1 MVAGVSAAKDNSQGV
16 AGIAPGAR
24 LWAVKVL
31 DRNGEGFDSDI
42 IKGIDY
48 VTDHKN
54 EIDSVNLSFGGDGP
68 DDALHSA
75 ISNSVAA
82 GITYAVAAG
91 NEATD
96 AKSTVPASFPEVIA
110 VSAIADSDGK
120 CGSQG
125 PSTSYGSDDTLAS
138 FSNYGSVIDLAAPG
152 VDIQTT
158 YKGSSYRSF
167 SGTSASTPFVT
178 GAAALY
184 KSTHSGATPADIRN
198 ALASSG
204 SNPST
209 VCDGKGHGYF
219 KGDHDSTHEPLLY
232 LGSSTSVD
240 TTPPTVTSTSPGG
253 GTSNIQVN
261 SVIKVT
267 FSEPMLPSSVSTNTF
282 TLRIADTTTKL
293 GGAVSLSL
301 DGKTA
306 TFDPSPNLA
315 TSTRYVATISTGAT
329 DLAGNALSESKKWSF
344 STGGVAQS
352 DTTAST
358 VASTNSTGGASPHP
372 SVSSS
377 SQSQS
382 HSKDSPVIKNAE
394 KETVPTSTT
403 NHPSTTNNPPIAKDD
418 RLRAVENR
426 PVVGKIIDNDIAP
439 DGNKLKI
446 ISVTSPTKNH
456 GTVIINK
463 NDTVT
468 FLPATDFVGID
479 SFTYTVS
486 DGDGKNDNGKVS
498 INVIAPIE
506 QHSQKK
512 INSKTAI
519 TKEQLIAEGE
529 RDITENHNQIRRGI
543 QVDNANSQEI
553 QKRVLSNESL
563 S

>member
-1 MVAGVSAAKDNSQGV
+1 M
-16 AGIAPGAR
+16 GIAPGAR

-31 DRNGEGFDSDI
+31 DRNGEGFVSDI

-68 DDALHSA
+68 DDALHTA
-75 ISNSVAA
+75 ISKSVAA
-82 GITYAVAAG
+82 GVTYAVAAG
-91 NEATD
+91 NEAKD

-152 VDIQTT
+152 VSIQTT
-158 YKGSSYRSF
+158 YKGGSYRSF
-167 SGTSASTPFVT
+167 DGTSASTPFVT

-198 ALASSG
+198 ALTSSG

-209 VCDGKGHGYF
+209 VCDDKGHGYF

-240 TTPPTVTSTSPGG
+240 TTHPTVTSTSPGG

-282 TLRIADTTTKL
+282 TLRIADTTTTL
-293 GGAVSLSL
+293 GGVVSLSL
-301 DGKTA
+301 DRKTA

-315 TSTRYVATISTGAT
+315 SSTRYVATISTGAT

-352 DTTAST
+352 DTIAST

-372 SVSSS
+372 LVSSS

-382 HSKDSPVIKNAE
+382 HLKDSKNSPVIKNAE
-394 KETVPTSTT
+394 KERVPT
-403 NHPSTTNNPPIAKDD
+403 STTNNPPIAKDD
-418 RLRAVENR
+418 RLRAVANR
-426 PVVGKIIDNDIAP
+426 PVVGKILDNDIDP
-439 DGNKLKI
+439 DGNRLKI

-498 INVIAPIE
+498 IIVKAPIE

-512 INSKTAI
+512 INPKTAI

-529 RDITENHNQIRRGI
+529 RGGRDITENHNQIRRGI